1 MFDILPANAIPRDV
15 DPPED
20 LRKAKADAQ
29 QIFKALPR
37 RLSVTA
43 SCNALGRLGT
53 ATLKHK
59 ARHRAQ
65 ILLAEAGERFPD
77 LMLVL
82 EQAVDCRNHYVH
94 GSPAKIDYRNHFFET
109 VPFFTDSLEFVFAA
123 SDLIEAGW
131 SIKPWLQRGTSM
143 SHAFGSYD
151 VEYGDRLRALRAL
164 LDASQG
170 MRLGL

>member
-1 MFDILPANAIPRDV
+1 MWTCPKTSGKR
-15 DPPED
+15 
-20 LRKAKADAQ
+20 RTDAQ

-37 RLSVTA
+37 SIERDSVL
-43 SCNALGRLGT
+43 NALGRLGT

-94 GSPAKIDYRNHFFET
+94 GSLAKIDYRNHFFET

-143 SHAFGSYD
+143 SHAFGSYC
-151 VEYGDRLRALRAL
+151 VEYGHRLRALKAL
-164 LDASQG
+164 LDDATKDAP
-170 MRLGL
+170 GL